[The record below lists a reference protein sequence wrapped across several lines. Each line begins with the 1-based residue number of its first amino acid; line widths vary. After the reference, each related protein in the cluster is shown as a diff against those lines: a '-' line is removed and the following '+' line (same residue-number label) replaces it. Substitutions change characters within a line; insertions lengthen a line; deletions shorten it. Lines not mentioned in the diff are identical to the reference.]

1 MRWHRVRDT
10 APNVQSFETETYQTE
25 VVQADADV
33 AGDQQLRHAKE
44 QLTIA
49 KQYPGRAQP
58 AIRCEGDRYQA
69 IAQALA
75 RRWLWE

>member
-1 MRWHRVRDT
+1 VRDT

-49 KQYPGRAQP
+49 KQYPGRARSLP
-58 AIRCEGDRYQA
+58 SGAKVIDIKRS
-69 IAQALA
+69 LKP
-75 RRWLWE
+75 